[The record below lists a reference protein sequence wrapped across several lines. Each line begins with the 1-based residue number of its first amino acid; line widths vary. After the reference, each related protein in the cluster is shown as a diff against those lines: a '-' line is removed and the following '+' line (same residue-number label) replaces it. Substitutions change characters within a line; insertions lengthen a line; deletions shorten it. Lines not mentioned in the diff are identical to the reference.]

1 MTRRMLQNVAA
12 IEKDLK
18 LLPTVSN
25 QIGIIHEE
33 ETENEL
39 QGTFSKPKRR
49 LIDKM
54 SAESPDFPK
63 RDSTDE
69 VHRAQQNLKDGLT
82 LLSSTESERF
92 EECQLSLKENPFG
105 NNQSRVYID
114 DMTSSSG

>member
-1 MTRRMLQNVAA
+1 
-12 IEKDLK
+12 
-18 LLPTVSN
+18 
-25 QIGIIHEE
+25 
-33 ETENEL
+33 
-39 QGTFSKPKRR
+39 
-49 LIDKM
+49 M

-92 EECQLSLKENPFG
+92 EECQLNFKENPFG